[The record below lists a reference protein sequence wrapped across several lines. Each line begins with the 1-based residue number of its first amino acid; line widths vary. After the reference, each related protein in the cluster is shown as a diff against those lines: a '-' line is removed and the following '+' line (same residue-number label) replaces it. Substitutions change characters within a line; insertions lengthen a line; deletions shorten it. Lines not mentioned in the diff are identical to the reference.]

1 MLQSG
6 SSFAKV
12 VLNEEAVRAVAVCVS
27 WALLAGLLSVIQ
39 RPIQLRQEATLASMR
54 RMQRSLFTPLAGLAV
69 LAALFLNCGCNRST
83 EEFER
88 QMTVG
93 QGSLE
98 KGEATNAVA
107 AYSRAVQLAPES
119 IDARLNLANAYLL
132 ANQNESA
139 VNQCRQVLNLD
150 HNQPAAYYLMGCGF
164 LRLNQTEPAIQA
176 FQESQKIDPAVD
188 ALNFQLGIAQERAGH
203 LEAAINEFET
213 LAQFEPDHPS
223 VHYQL
228 SRLYQR
234 VGRSADAVQELAKH
248 QQNLAKNPNTSL
260 SPTALERCKYTQ
272 PRVAFRLEQP
282 DRRGVTV
289 RFVEAT
295 SVAFGTTAASFQGP
309 IGVIDYNHDGRNS
322 LFVRERDGFR
332 LLNNTNGHFSSLG
345 ELVSGTSGARYNRC
359 LVGDLN
365 NDRFEDVLI
374 LGEQACH
381 VFRFATNGQFR
392 EVSAAA
398 GLKNL
403 KAKDGVL
410 ADLDV
415 TGKLDLLAVLPG
427 GEGLRLYR
435 NLGSFY
441 FQEQT
446 NSGLPAVLKGVER
459 AVVEDWQDE
468 EVPGVFVTRSGQAP
482 VYFHKQRAGAFVET
496 NLAANLPASEF
507 AAFGDLNNDLL
518 TDAVLANDRDITVIF
533 GGTGTRETL
542 PLKGLRPAGVRLLDY
557 DNDGWLDIVAYGS
570 GVRVWRNLGKAG
582 FEDVTVRLGLDK
594 AGPVDFLAAA
604 DFDNDGDTDLIFAS
618 LKGLQFWRNE
628 GGNANKQL
636 KLQLVG
642 NRSNASALGSR
653 VQLVAGHWRTVRTL
667 NELPFEVGVGLHEKI
682 EMLQT
687 RWSDV
692 ATTLLDVPVQ
702 KPPLSLVELV
712 VPTGSC
718 PYLYAWDGKG
728 FRFVTD
734 ILGAAPLGLPVSHT
748 RYVEQDPEEYLAL
761 GNEQKFPPRDGGY
774 EIRITEEL
782 REVLYLDQAKLVAVD
797 HPAGTLV
804 VPTSKM
810 HASRP
815 FPAHELWTLRPLKG
829 VQKAVRSD
837 GLDVTE
843 ALAAIDSK
851 MAGPIRLREPQLR
864 GLVDP
869 FSLTLDFGPLATD
882 SPLLL
887 VLNGW
892 LRFGGGMANIAASLD
907 PSLPF
912 PFPTLEAE
920 LPDGSWK
927 AVPTDF
933 GVPAGKIKTI
943 LVDLEGK
950 LPAGAR
956 RLRVTAAYE
965 LYWDW
970 IVLCEKV
977 QSHQNRVQTLSP
989 SRADLHWRGFSEFAA
1004 LPEWLPLTPQY
1015 EKVFATPPWTR
1026 TPAGWCTRYG
1036 AVDELVSAKDN
1047 ALVLLNGGDELEL
1060 SFSAGSLPSKSD
1072 GMERDF
1078 FLYVVGWDKDADFH
1092 VGQGW
1097 RVEPLPFLGMEDQT
1111 YDHQCRPPN
1120 LDDRWISRY
1129 NTRWIGPMIL
1139 KSAQK

>member
-1 MLQSG
+1 
-6 SSFAKV
+6 
-12 VLNEEAVRAVAVCVS
+12 
-27 WALLAGLLSVIQ
+27 
-39 RPIQLRQEATLASMR
+39 MR
-54 RMQRSLFTPLAGLAV
+54 RMKRSLFTPLAGLAV
-69 LAALFLNCGCNRST
+69 LAALFLTGGCKRST

-107 AYSRAVQLAPES
+107 AYNRAVQLVPES
-119 IDARLNLANAYLL
+119 IDAHLNLANAYLL
-132 ANQNESA
+132 ANQNEAA
-139 VNQCRQVLNLD
+139 VTQCKQVLNLD
-150 HNQPAAYYLMGCGF
+150 HNQPAAYYLMGCAF

-176 FQESQKIDPAVD
+176 FQQSQKIDPAID

-203 LEAAINEFET
+203 LEQAVTEFET
-213 LAQFEPDHPS
+213 LAQFEPEHPS

-234 VGRSADAVQELAKH
+234 LGRSAEAAQELAKH
-248 QQNLAKNPNTSL
+248 QQNLAKNPNVSL
-260 SPTALERCKYTQ
+260 TPTALERCKYTE

-282 DRRGVTV
+282 DRKGVRV
-289 RFVEAT
+289 RFIDAT
-295 SVAFGTTAASFQGP
+295 GAALGSAAGAFQGP
-309 IGVIDYNHDGRNS
+309 MGVLDYNHDGRNS
-322 LFVRERDGFR
+322 LFVREGDGFR
-332 LLNNTNGHFSSLG
+332 VLNNINGRFSPLG
-345 ELVSGTSGARYNRC
+345 DPVPGTPGARYNRC

-365 NDRFEDVLI
+365 NDRFEDVI
-374 LGEQACH
+374 MLGEQACH
-381 VFRFATNGQFR
+381 VLRFATNGQVR
-392 EVSAAA
+392 DVSAAA

-415 TGKLDLLAVLPG
+415 TGKLDLLTVLPG
-427 GEGLRLYR
+427 GEGLRVYR

-441 FQEQT
+441 FQEHT
-446 NSGLPAVLKGVER
+446 NSGLPAVLKGVEQ
-459 AVVEDWQDE
+459 ATVEDWQDE
-468 EVPGVFVTRSGQAP
+468 EVPGVFVTRSAQAP
-482 VYFHKQRAGAFVET
+482 VFFHKQRAGSFVET
-496 NLAANLPASEF
+496 NLAANLPASDF

-518 TDAVLANDRDITVIF
+518 MDLVLVGEREITLIF
-533 GGTGTRETL
+533 GGTGARQSL
-542 PLKGLRPAGVRLLDY
+542 SLKGLRPKGVRLLDY
-557 DNDGWLDIVAYGS
+557 DNDGWLDLVVYGS
-570 GVRVWRNLGKAG
+570 GVRVWRNVGKAG
-582 FEDVTVRLGLDK
+582 FEDVTVQLGLDK
-594 AGPVDFLAAA
+594 AGPVDFLVAA
-604 DFDNDGDTDLIFAS
+604 DFDNDGDTDLVFAS
-618 LKGLQFWRNE
+618 AKGLQFWRND

-653 VQLVAGHWRTVRTL
+653 VQFVAGHWRTFRTL
-667 NELPFEVGVGLHEKI
+667 NELPFEVGVGTHDKI

-702 KPPLSLVELV
+702 RQPLSLVELV

-718 PYLYAWDGKG
+718 PYLYAWDGKH

-748 RYVEQDPEEYLAL
+748 RYVEQDPEEYLVL
-761 GNEQKFPPRDGGY
+761 GNEQTFPPRDGSY

-815 FPAHELWTLRPLKG
+815 FPPHELWALRPRQRI
-829 VQKAVRSD
+829 QKALRSD

-843 ALAAIDSK
+843 ALASIDSK
-851 MAGPIRLREPQLR
+851 MVGPIHLREPQLR
-864 GLVDP
+864 GLAEP
-869 FSLTLDFGPLATD
+869 FSLTLDFGPLPTD
-882 SPLLL
+882 APLVL

-907 PSLPF
+907 PNLPF
-912 PFPTLEAE
+912 PFPSLEAE

-927 AVPTDF
+927 PVPTDF
-933 GVPAGKIKTI
+933 GVPAGKTKTI
-943 LVDLEGK
+943 LVDLEAK
-950 LPAGAR
+950 LLPGAR
-956 RLRVTAAYE
+956 RLRLTTAYE

-970 IVLCEKV
+970 VILCEKADF
-977 QSHQNRVQTLSP
+977 SGNRTTALSP
-989 SRADLHWRGFSEFAA
+989 AHADLHWRGFSQFAS
-1004 LPEWLPLTPQY
+1004 LPDWLPLTPEY
-1015 EKVFATPPWTR
+1015 DKVFATPPWTR

-1036 AVDELVSAKDN
+1036 AVDELVTAKDN
-1047 ALVLLNGGDELEL
+1047 ALALLNGGDELSL
-1060 SFSAGSLPSKSD
+1060 SFPAAGLPPKAQ

-1097 RVEPLPFLGMEDQT
+1097 RVEPLPFLGMDDQT
-1111 YDHQCRPPN
+1111 YDHQFRPHG
-1120 LDDRWISRY
+1120 LGDGWISRY
-1129 NTRWIGPMIL
+1129 NTRWVGPMIL
-1139 KSAQK
+1139 KASTK